1 MPASTPPKGDPRRGR
16 RTILVIFSATMLIAL
31 LVGWIRWSD
40 REPVLPWGLG
50 LLLNLGLLSAA
61 WSGRRWLLAALSALG
76 APGGIGLLNLPE
88 RLQPYGWALLVVT
101 TPWLYPQAFPADLEA
116 FQEAQRQKR

>member
-1 MPASTPPKGDPRRGR
+1 
-16 RTILVIFSATMLIAL
+16 MLIAL

-40 REPVLPWGLG
+40 REPVLPWALG
-50 LLLNLGLLSAA
+50 LLLNLSLLSAA
-61 WSGRRWLLAALSALG
+61 WSGRRWLLASLSALG
-76 APGGIGLLNLPE
+76 APGGIGLLSLPE